1 MLSTDSLDVHLHGR
15 RLRRLLESYGYS
27 VASIGAASGN
37 LVTVVAPPQERREL
51 ISGGSRITI
60 DPDLQLLACD
70 GRVVNLTASETLVLH
85 ALLVRAETIVPQREL
100 IAALWPGINPATCKN
115 RLYAHVFTLRRKLAG
130 ARSAAAISPRFGRR
144 MATGLPWG
152 PASFSARSQRRPPQS
167 TACCDF

>member
-27 VASIGAASGN
+27 VASIGSASGN
-37 LVTVVAPPQERREL
+37 LVTVVAPPQARREPIAAAGL
-51 ISGGSRITI
+51 QL

-85 ALLVRAETIVPQREL
+85 ALLLRAETIVPQREL
-100 IAALWPGINPATCKN
+100 IAALWPGTNPATCKN

-130 ARSAAAISPRFGRR
+130 ARAAATIHGSRR
-144 MATGLPWG
+144 GYRLAVG
-152 PASFSARSQRRPPQS
+152 PG
-167 TACCDF
+167 